1 MLRCGKI
8 EPGTAAMES
17 SRSRKSAVRMLVSCR
32 QPQRSIPIAPRV
44 GSVGSCRSG
53 RIPVR
58 MPSRPGAPDVGFAPG
73 GVCSVLSVLS
83 VAGLVSVLMSDRHL
97 EAVDEPHLEPDDD
110 V

>member
-17 SRSRKSAVRMLVSCR
+17 SRSRKSAVRMLVSWR

-44 GSVGSCRSG
+44 GSTGSCRSG

-58 MPSRPGAPDVGFAPG
+58 RPSLPGAPFSVL
-73 GVCSVLSVLS
+73 SVLSVLS
-83 VAGLVSVLMSDRHL
+83 VAGLVSVLISDRHL
-97 EAVDEPHLEPDDD
+97 EAVDEPDLEPDDD
-110 V
+110 VL